1 MKKNLSFTEKY
12 SYSIVAGAVLLLI
25 AFMCSCSAK
34 TTTKNETK
42 NDSLVK
48 DKTTLGDNSE
58 TKNSITTKSD
68 STATAKKEQEFKS
81 FLDELEF
88 EPSDPT
94 KESSITQNGKT
105 TTFKNLKGKKR
116 NLTTVDKNK
125 SLETVNLIKS
135 KNIELHR
142 KNKMIMERNIEIQKL
157 QSQLS
162 KHSEKEAL
170 IPWRV
175 WLLLFIFLCVVGRVA
190 WLYYKGVNPFGWVL
204 KLFKI

>member
-116 NLTTVDKNK
+116 NLTTVDKNN
-125 SLETVNLIKS
+125 SLETVNLIKI

-157 QSQLS
+157 QNQVSKLS
-162 KHSEKEAL
+162 KREQFNWSTFVLSFWWLWL
-170 IPWRV
+170 I
-175 WLLLFIFLCVVGRVA
+175 LIVA
-190 WLYYKGVNPFGWVL
+190 GYLGYRYYKGLL
-204 KLFKI
+204 KFPLL

>member
-1 MKKNLSFTEKY
+1 MKTNLSFTEKY
-12 SYSIVAGAVLLLI
+12 SYSIIAGAVLFLI
-25 AFMCSCSAK
+25 ASMCSGCSAK

-48 DKTTLGDNSE
+48 DNSTLVDKSTT
-58 TKNSITTKSD
+58 KKSITTKSD
-68 STATAKKEQEFKS
+68 STATTKKEQEFKS

-88 EPSDPT
+88 ESVNPE

-116 NLTTVDKNK
+116 NQVITDKNN

-135 KNIELHR
+135 KDIELHR

-157 QSQLS
+157 QNQVSKLS
-162 KHSEKEAL
+162 NREQFNWSTFVLSFWWLWL
-170 IPWRV
+170 IM
-175 WLLLFIFLCVVGRVA
+175 IIVGYLMYR
-190 WLYYKGVNPFGWVL
+190 YYKGLL
-204 KLFKI
+204 KFPLL

>member
-1 MKKNLSFTEKY
+1 MKPTLTKTEKY
-12 SYSIVAGAVLLLI
+12 SYSIVAGAALLLI

-48 DKTTLGDNSE
+48 DNSTLVDKSQTDKSTTE
-58 TKNSITTKSD
+58 KSD
-68 STATAKKEQEFKS
+68 STAITKKEQEFKS

-94 KESSITQNGKT
+94 KESSITQNGKK

-116 NLTTVDKNK
+116 NLTTVDKNN

-142 KNKMIMERNIEIQKL
+142 KNQLIMERNIEIQKL
-157 QSQLS
+157 QDQVSKLS
-162 KHSEKEAL
+162 KRDQFNWSKFILDLWWLWFIL
-170 IPWRV
+170 IIIAYLSYR
-175 WLLLFIFLCVVGRVA
+175 
-190 WLYYKGVNPFGWVL
+190 YYKGLL
-204 KLFKI
+204 KFPLL